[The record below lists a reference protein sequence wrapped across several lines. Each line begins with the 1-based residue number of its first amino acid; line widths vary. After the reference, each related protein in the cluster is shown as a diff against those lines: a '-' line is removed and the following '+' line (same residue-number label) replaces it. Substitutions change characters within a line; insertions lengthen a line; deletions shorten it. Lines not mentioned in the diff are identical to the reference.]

1 MLVATDV
8 AARGLDV
15 NDLTHIIN
23 YTLPDEPSGYTHR
36 SGRTGRAGKTGI
48 SISLIGTREKYK
60 IREIERNLNKNFEE
74 GRIPSGHEIC
84 KNRLLNHMEAVKQ
97 ATVDSE
103 QIDPFLP
110 AIAKTLEEFDREEL
124 IKRFVSIEFNR
135 FLASYR
141 NAPDINVY
149 EKEPVRK
156 RIRASAGKP
165 TMFTRQKFTHLLINA
180 GKKDGISPKRL
191 MRDIFNAAG
200 SPDMRI
206 GKIEVMNNTSL
217 LEADSRFTKQVL
229 QALRSLTINGR
240 YVSVEVDRKE
250 GNRQRPE
257 NRRIDRN
264 STKFRK
270 KDQGRQLYRG
280 SGASG

>member
-1 MLVATDV
+1 
-8 AARGLDV
+8 
-15 NDLTHIIN
+15 
-23 YTLPDEPSGYTHR
+23 
-36 SGRTGRAGKTGI
+36 
-48 SISLIGTREKYK
+48 
-60 IREIERNLNKNFEE
+60 
-74 GRIPSGHEIC
+74 
-84 KNRLLNHMEAVKQ
+84 
-97 ATVDSE
+97 
-103 QIDPFLP
+103 
-110 AIAKTLEEFDREEL
+110 
-124 IKRFVSIEFNR
+124 
-135 FLASYR
+135 
-141 NAPDINVY
+141 
-149 EKEPVRK
+149 
-156 RIRASAGKP
+156 
-165 TMFTRQKFTHLLINA
+165 MFTRQKFTHLLINA